1 MTIKLYLDLTPT
13 DAQMKNLYHF
23 LLNARLAPQGSKL
36 LVTGPQKQEPLLK
49 HEAFPITFE
58 GEEPRFEVAF
68 LNESKLHNAAL
79 LKNKHLPKLLIGRDG
94 LPESITHA
102 AIPFEGRGFRTRW
115 VGPVLEKARQ
125 FQWRVHL
132 LHSDH
137 GIVPFEIMRL
147 ADWFRAE
154 GIKEALSSWV
164 TDDARRALGD
174 LVLAYPDVEIRASV
188 GKTWTSLK
196 KEADGPVFLM
206 GSLKAGY
213 HIPNRHHGLNYGK
226 LLMQTGGSGYF
237 LAE

>member
-1 MTIKLYLDLTPT
+1 MIIKLYLDLIPT
-13 DAQMKNLYHF
+13 DEQMDNLYGF
-23 LLNARLAPQGSKL
+23 LMRSRIAPNGSQL
-36 LVTGPQKQEPLLK
+36 FRSGPLSHADIKT
-49 HEAFPITFE
+49 HEAFPACSE
-58 GEEPRFEVAF
+58 CDEPSLEVAF

-79 LKNKHLPKLLIGRDG
+79 LKYTHIPKLLIGKQG
-94 LPESITHA
+94 LPDSITHA

-115 VGPVLEKARQ
+115 VGPVLEMARG

-132 LHSDH
+132 LHADH

-154 GIKEALSSWV
+154 GIKEAMSSWL
-164 TDDARRALGD
+164 TDDARKALGK
-174 LVLAYPDVEIRASV
+174 LVLDYPDVEIRASV
-188 GKTWTSLK
+188 GKTWKFLK
-196 KEADGPVFLM
+196 QEADGPVFLM

-213 HIPNRHHGLNYGK
+213 HLPNRHHGLNYGK